1 MTSFATGHS
10 MRMAAGA
17 FRRFVGPARAASLA
31 VAVTSMLA
39 PAAHAG
45 DVSIM
50 PSLLELSVEPGRDV
64 TTVVRISY
72 TKDGPDDTQ
81 PIRIMLSTE
90 SWDMDATGQL
100 TYTAA
105 DTIPYS
111 LGSWARFSPSEAELE
126 PGQTMYVRLSV
137 IVPEDATPGEY
148 RSALIAQPRSPYRP
162 VEKGHKRLEFRYRLA
177 SILYVEV
184 PPVAPELEL
193 TDLVV
198 ASNPERPV
206 VVPTFANPGSCHL
219 RITDSY
225 QIFALDGTATAP
237 IRVRESEEAG
247 VVLPGRTRTLARRLP
262 TDLPPG
268 EYRLLY
274 QADAGDQLPI
284 LLGETSFTVRPGEAL
299 PVVASVD

>member
-1 MTSFATGHS
+1 MMPFAVPS
-10 MRMAAGA
+10 IA
-17 FRRFVGPARAASLA
+17 RRIAVGLAMPGLA
-31 VAVTSMLA
+31 VLA
-39 PAAHAG
+39 FALATPCAHAG

-50 PSLLELSVEPGRDV
+50 PSLLELSVEPGQDV

-111 LGSWARFSPSEAELE
+111 LGSWAHFSPSEAELE

-162 VEKGHKRLEFRYRLA
+162 VQHGQKRLEFRYRLA

-198 ASNPERPV
+198 ATDAERPV
-206 VVPTFANPGSCHL
+206 VVSTFMNPGSCHL

-225 QIFALDGTATAP
+225 QIFALDGTASAP
-237 IRVRESEEAG
+237 VRVREAEEAG
-247 VVLPGRTRTLARRLP
+247 VVLPGRARTLTRRLP

-274 QADAGDQLPI
+274 QADAGDALPI
-284 LLGETSFTVRPGEAL
+284 LLGETSFTVRPGEVL
-299 PVVASVD
+299 PVVASRD